1 MSIKEIIILKWNL
14 SFIKV
19 DLDCF
24 LLPSCLFGYLQQ
36 KVAFWFATGGA
47 GFCISKALGI
57 AMVPEAGYEYHRHF
71 FSLTFSLG
79 KTMHYVCFF
88 FFYRI

>member
-1 MSIKEIIILKWNL
+1 M
-14 SFIKV
+14 
-19 DLDCF
+19 
-24 LLPSCLFGYLQQ
+24 FGYLQQ

-71 FSLTFSLG
+71 FSLTFPLG
-79 KTMHYVCFF
+79 KTMHYVLFF
-88 FFYRI
+88 LPNTDM